1 MVYYGTKILTID
13 CPTIRTICVSMI
25 NDQRVNGVRFHE
37 ISFVV
42 VELQVQCGRKVI
54 GLALDSSFG
63 GED

>member
-13 CPTIRTICVSMI
+13 CHKIRAICVSMI

>member
-1 MVYYGTKILTID
+1 MVYYGAKILTID
-13 CPTIRTICVSMI
+13 CPKIRTICVSLI

-42 VELQVQCGRKVI
+42 VGLQVQCGRKVI
-54 GLALDSSFG
+54 RLAPNSSFG